1 MFWIII
7 FLIGLAGISVI
18 LYREV
23 SLIRKHELV
32 PEDMTGDRALVSR
45 ERVADITEQIWDVV
59 KLNTHKS
66 IISVLRSWVIVTH
79 RINKY
84 IKDKLTNR
92 PEGSE
97 NGTVSTFL
105 TTVSDYKHKMKK
117 MRERIKQKD
126 E

>member
-7 FLIGLAGISVI
+7 FLIGLVGISVM

-32 PEDMTGDRALVSR
+32 LEDMTGDKTLVSR
-45 ERVADITEQIWDVV
+45 EKVADITEQLWDMVR
-59 KLNTHKS
+59 LNAHKS

-79 RINKY
+79 RVNKY

-117 MRERIKQKD
+117 MRERLKQRD